1 MRILSVRALGAS
13 DLMVLDET
21 ERSLAARRDYRRELL
36 AAFDVYKQN
45 VLYGIDEET
54 PETRGAV
61 LSWYRKLLDLDPEAF
76 REIPAPITAYL
87 KGGDMNA

>member
-13 DLMVLDET
+13 DLTVLDET

-45 VLYGIDEET
+45 VLYGIDKET

-61 LSWYRKLLDLDPEAF
+61 LSWYRKLLDLDPAAF
-76 REIPAPITAYL
+76 REIPAPVTAYL
-87 KGGDMNA
+87 KGGDTNA

>member
-1 MRILSVRALGAS
+1 MKILSVRPLRVPDLTALG
-13 DLMVLDET
+13 ET
-21 ERSLAARRDYRRELL
+21 EESLTARRDYRRELL

-61 LSWYRKLLDLDPEAF
+61 LSWYRKLLDLDSEAF
-76 REIPAPITAYL
+76 REIPAPVTAYL
-87 KGGDMNA
+87 KGGDTNA

>member
-61 LSWYRKLLDLDPEAF
+61 LSWYRKLLDLDPAAF
-76 REIPAPITAYL
+76 REIPAPVTAYL
-87 KGGDMNA
+87 KGGDTNA

>member
-21 ERSLAARRDYRRELL
+21 EQSLAARRDYRRELL

-61 LSWYRKLLDLDPEAF
+61 LSWYRKLLDLDPAAF

>member
-13 DLMVLDET
+13 DLTVLGET

-45 VLYGIDEET
+45 VLYGIDGET
-54 PETRGAV
+54 PETRGVV
-61 LSWYRKLLDLDPEAF
+61 LSWYRKLLDLDPAAF
-76 REIPAPITAYL
+76 REIPAPVAAYL
-87 KGGDMNA
+87 KGGDTNA

>member
-61 LSWYRKLLDLDPEAF
+61 LSWYRKLLDLDPTAF
-76 REIPAPITAYL
+76 REIPAPVTAYL
-87 KGGDMNA
+87 KGGDTNA

>member
-1 MRILSVRALGAS
+1 MKILSVRSLHATDLTALG
-13 DLMVLDET
+13 ET
-21 ERSLAARRDYRRELL
+21 KESLTARRGYRRELL

-61 LSWYRKLLDLDPEAF
+61 LSWYRKLLDLDPAAF
-76 REIPAPITAYL
+76 REIPAPVTAYL
-87 KGGDMNA
+87 KGSDTNA

>member
-45 VLYGIDEET
+45 VLYGLDEET

-61 LSWYRKLLDLDPEAF
+61 LSWYRKLLDLDPAAF
-76 REIPAPITAYL
+76 REIPAPVTAYL
-87 KGGDMNA
+87 KGGDTNA

>member
-13 DLMVLDET
+13 DLTVLDET

-61 LSWYRKLLDLDPEAF
+61 LSWYRKLLDLDPAAF
-76 REIPAPITAYL
+76 REIPAPVTAYL
-87 KGGDMNA
+87 KGGDTNA

>member
-1 MRILSVRALGAS
+1 MRILTVRALGAS
-13 DLMVLDET
+13 DLTVLDET

-87 KGGDMNA
+87 KGGDTNA

>member
-1 MRILSVRALGAS
+1 MKILSVRSLRVPDLTVLG
-13 DLMVLDET
+13 ET
-21 ERSLAARRDYRRELL
+21 KESLAARRDYRRELL

-76 REIPAPITAYL
+76 EEIPTPVAAYL
-87 KGGDMNA
+87 KGGDTNA

>member
-13 DLMVLDET
+13 DLTVLDET

-76 REIPAPITAYL
+76 REIPAPVTAYL
-87 KGGDMNA
+87 KGGDTNA